1 MGNLF
6 RLDSKFMQTL
16 STFGDYVFLNV
27 LFLLC
32 SVPIFTMGAARSA
45 LYRAMFEMQEGN
57 GALYKK
63 FFKAF
68 KENFKAGTVLFL
80 LKGIIIAFLTW
91 SFWLVL
97 NNNILPM
104 QKFFAVA
111 IVLFMVMV
119 AMVASSFGP
128 QVAMFN
134 ATVKEFIRNG
144 MYIALSELWRALAV
158 AVMDLA
164 PIFFFLLDPAL
175 FMYLLPVWAFLY
187 FSVTTNLAARLWK
200 KPFDSYIRNAESQGK

>member
-27 LFLLC
+27 LFLIC
-32 SVPIFTMGAARSA
+32 SIPIFTMGAARSA

-80 LKGIIIAFLTW
+80 LKGVIMALLAW

-97 NNNILPM
+97 KNDILPM
-104 QKFFAVA
+104 RGFFGFSVA
-111 IVLFMVMV
+111 AFMVMI
-119 AMVASSFGP
+119 AMMSASFGP

-144 MYIALSELWRALAV
+144 IYIALSELWRALAV

-175 FMYLLPVWAFLY
+175 FMFLLPVWAFLY
-187 FSVTTNLAARLWK
+187 FSVTTNLAVRLWK
-200 KPFDSYIRNAESQGK
+200 KPFDSYIRNAEKQGK